1 MSLLRN
7 TAWCLSNCVRGKPI
21 PNFDMVKGAVPT
33 LCDMLINVGDEEAKT
48 DILWALSYLT

>member
-21 PNFDMVKGAVPT
+21 PEFELVEEAVPI
-33 LCDMLINVGDEEAKT
+33 LCDMLINVSDEEVKT
-48 DILWALSYLT
+48 DVLWALSYLT